1 MDTITF
7 KQLEDGQIVKVI
19 TNTITEEVP
28 FSKEE
33 IKRQINEHS
42 QIVSNLQLQLQALE
56 EFEKANQLVQEVQVQ
71 PIVNN
76 PIINEGTLSS
86 IISNDEEITNE

>member
-42 QIVSNLQLQLQALE
+42 QIVNNLQLQLQALE
-56 EFEKANQLVQEVQVQ
+56 EFEKANTEVKEMTVQET
-71 PIVNN
+71 IIS
-76 PIINEGTLSS
+76 PIIDANNLDTVVNSDS
-86 IISNDEEITNE
+86 V

>member
-7 KQLEDGQIVKVI
+7 KQLEDGQIVKVMI
-19 TNTITEEVP
+19 NTITEEVP

-56 EFEKANQLVQEVQVQ
+56 EFEKANQISQEVTIKDTIDA
-71 PIVNN
+71 PIVNQDVLEN
-76 PIINEGTLSS
+76 VIN
-86 IISNDEEITNE
+86 SNSV